1 MKRTTFFI
9 SAVSAILINCLFGG
23 ILASFVGLA
32 PAAGAVAL
40 NALSFLLGSFLPKG
54 ALNATVF
61 TEVWIREIIKQF
73 THAEDATF
81 LNGVPDYSRYAEND
95 VIHLVEAGVNP
106 DVLVN
111 NSTYPIP
118 LQDLT
123 DTDKPISLDKYD
135 TKTTPIT
142 DDELYAL
149 SYDKISLVKEKHAN
163 AISEAKHDKSIHAFA
178 PANDTAATPV
188 LMTTGE
194 LTDNRRRLTTAD
206 IISLKKRFDNA
217 KVPAKGRR
225 LVLCPDH
232 IEDLLR
238 QDQKFAQQFY
248 NYESGKIANLYG
260 FEVYEY
266 INCPVYTTAGV
277 KKSFGAVA
285 ETGEYQASVAFV
297 AGETFKCSGSVK
309 MYWSAAEND
318 TDYHRNKVNFSHRF
332 ICLPKTNRAIGA
344 IVSTYSNETPSD
356 TQE

>member
-1 MKRTTFFI
+1 MKRTTLI
-9 SAVSAILINCLFGG
+9 ISVLSAVLFNCLLGG
-23 ILASFVGLA
+23 ILSSLVGLA
-32 PAAGAVAL
+32 PAVGAIAL
-40 NALSFLLGSFLPKG
+40 NVLSFLLGSFLPEG

-61 TEVWIREIIKQF
+61 TEVWTREIIKQF

-118 LQDLT
+118 LQDLQ
-123 DTDKPISLDKYD
+123 DADKPISLDKYD

-149 SYDKISLVKEKHAN
+149 SYDKIALVKEKHAN
-163 AISEAKHDKSIHAFA
+163 AIAETKHDKSIHAFA
-178 PANDTAATPV
+178 PAGDGATTPV
-188 LMTTGE
+188 IVTTGE
-194 LTDNRRRLTTAD
+194 LVDNRRRLTTSD
-206 IISLKKRFDNA
+206 IISLKKRFDVA
-217 KVPAKGRR
+217 KVPASGRR
-225 LVLCPDH
+225 LVLCSDH

-248 NYESGKIANLYG
+248 NYTSGKIANLYG

-266 INCPVYTTAGV
+266 VNCPLYTTAGV

-285 ETGEYQASVAFV
+285 STGEYQASVAFV
-297 AGETFKCSGSVK
+297 VGEMFKCSGSTK
-309 MYWSAAEND
+309 MYWSPAEND
-318 TDYHRNKVNFSHRF
+318 TDYHRNKVNFGHRF

-344 IVSTYSNETPSD
+344 IVSAYVAPVTEG
-356 TQE
+356 